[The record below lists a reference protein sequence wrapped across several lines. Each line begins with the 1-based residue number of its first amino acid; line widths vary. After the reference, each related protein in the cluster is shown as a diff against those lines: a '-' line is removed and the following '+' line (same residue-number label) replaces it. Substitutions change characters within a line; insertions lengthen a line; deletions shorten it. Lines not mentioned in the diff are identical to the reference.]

1 MEHSIES
8 MGEECYSSCGL
19 FKYKASVASQFAFTS
34 KLYKPEV
41 FIRYFLIILV
51 GFAPLFLLSFNAK
64 LKKKVLFFQYFNN
77 LFYPILI
84 ILSPVLVMF
93 AAMG

>member
-51 GFAPLFLLSFNAK
+51 FGIPTLYANHFHRINNPVNERYLADKEASIHTLNDTNHMIFLK
-64 LKKKVLFFQYFNN
+64 
-77 LFYPILI
+77 
-84 ILSPVLVMF
+84 
-93 AAMG
+93 